1 MMLYFLLIAGWVF
14 FYAMHSIL
22 ALDSMKTFVKNIF
35 QSYFPYYRIGYNVFS
50 VLLFVALVY
59 YQFSLSQEL
68 VVAKSI
74 VLEVLGAIVFLL
86 GVIVLNVAF
95 SSFNKREF
103 IGLEQLDE
111 IKQPAIIAEKKLVK
125 TGLYGYV
132 RHPLYFGV
140 ILMLLGAVLFL
151 PNVPMLLFVMVSLVY
166 LPIGVT
172 LEERKLVAEFGAQYQ
187 TYQQEVKM
195 LFPFVF

>member
-1 MMLYFLLIAGWVF
+1 MQYVALIAGWVF
-14 FYAMHSIL
+14 FYAMHSVL
-22 ALDSMKTFVKNIF
+22 ALDSMKAFIKNTF
-35 QSYFPYYRIGYNVFS
+35 QSCFPYYRIGYNVFN
-50 VLLFVALVY
+50 VLLFLALVY
-59 YQFSLSQEL
+59 NQFSLPQEL
-68 VVAKSI
+68 LFPPSM
-74 VLEVLGAIVFLL
+74 VLKILGAIVFLL
-86 GVIVLNVAF
+86 GVVVLNIAF

-125 TGLYGYV
+125 SGLYGYV

-187 TYQQEVKM
+187 TYQREVKM

>member
-22 ALDSMKTFVKNIF
+22 ALDSMKAFVKNLF

-111 IKQPAIIAEKKLVK
+111 IKQPTSYSRKETSENRFVRLRSTSFIFWCN
-125 TGLYGYV
+125 TYV
-132 RHPLYFGV
+132 VRR
-140 ILMLLGAVLFL
+140 
-151 PNVPMLLFVMVSLVY
+151 S
-166 LPIGVT
+166 
-172 LEERKLVAEFGAQYQ
+172 
-187 TYQQEVKM
+187 
-195 LFPFVF
+195 FVFAECTNAFIRNGFVGVFADRGNIGRTKISS

>member
-1 MMLYFLLIAGWVF
+1 MMQYVALIAGWAF
-14 FYAMHSIL
+14 FYAMHSVL
-22 ALDSMKTFVKNIF
+22 ALDSMKAFVKNLF

-111 IKQPAIIAEKKLVK
+111 IKQPTVIAEKKLVK

-151 PNVPMLLFVMVSLVY
+151 PNVPMLLFVIVSLVY

-187 TYQQEVKM
+187 TYQREVKM

>member
-1 MMLYFLLIAGWVF
+1 MQYVALIAGWIF
-14 FYAMHSIL
+14 FYAMHSVL
-22 ALDSMKTFVKNIF
+22 ALDSMKAFIKNTF
-35 QSYFPYYRIGYNVFS
+35 QSCFPYYRIGYNVFN
-50 VLLFVALVY
+50 VLLFLALVY
-59 YQFSLSQEL
+59 NQFSLPQEL
-68 VVAKSI
+68 LFPPSM
-74 VLEVLGAIVFLL
+74 VLKILGAIVFLL
-86 GVIVLNVAF
+86 GVVVLNIAF

-103 IGLEQLDE
+103 IGLEQLNE

-125 TGLYGYV
+125 SGLYGYV

-166 LPIGVT
+166 LPIGVI

-187 TYQQEVKM
+187 TYQREVKM

>member
-1 MMLYFLLIAGWVF
+1 MQYVPLIAGWVF

-22 ALDSMKTFVKNIF
+22 ALDSMKTFTKNAF
-35 QSYFPYYRIGYNVFS
+35 QSYFPYYRIGYNLFS
-50 VLLFVALVY
+50 VLLFAALVY
-59 YQFSLSQEL
+59 YQFSLSQAL
-68 VVAKSI
+68 VVSKSI

-111 IKQPAIIAEKKLVK
+111 IKQPTVIVEKKLVR

-151 PNVPMLLFVMVSLVY
+151 PNAPMLLFVIVSLVY

-187 TYQQEVKM
+187 TYQREVKM

>member
-1 MMLYFLLIAGWVF
+1 MMQYVALIAGWVF
-14 FYAMHSIL
+14 FYAMHSVL
-22 ALDSMKTFVKNIF
+22 ALDSMKAFIKNTF
-35 QSYFPYYRIGYNVFS
+35 QSCFPYYRIGYNVFN
-50 VLLFVALVY
+50 VLLFLALVY
-59 YQFSLSQEL
+59 NQFSLPQEL
-68 VVAKSI
+68 LFPPSM
-74 VLEVLGAIVFLL
+74 VLKILGTIVFLL
-86 GVIVLNVAF
+86 GVVVLNIAF

-103 IGLEQLDE
+103 IGLEQLNE

-125 TGLYGYV
+125 SGLYGYV

-187 TYQQEVKM
+187 TYQREVKM

>member
-1 MMLYFLLIAGWVF
+1 MMQYVALIAGWIF
-14 FYAMHSIL
+14 FYAMHSVL
-22 ALDSMKTFVKNIF
+22 ALDSMKAFIKNTF
-35 QSYFPYYRIGYNVFS
+35 QSCFPYYRIGYNVFN
-50 VLLFVALVY
+50 VLLFLALVY
-59 YQFSLSQEL
+59 NQFSLPQEL
-68 VVAKSI
+68 LFPPSM
-74 VLEVLGAIVFLL
+74 VLKILGAIVFLL
-86 GVIVLNVAF
+86 GVVVLNIAF

-103 IGLEQLDE
+103 IGLEQLNE

-125 TGLYGYV
+125 SGLYGYV

-166 LPIGVT
+166 LPIGVI

-187 TYQQEVKM
+187 TYQREVKM

>member
-1 MMLYFLLIAGWVF
+1 MMQYVFLIVGWAF

-22 ALDSMKTFVKNIF
+22 ALDSMKALAKNAF
-35 QSYFPYYRIGYNVFS
+35 KSYFPYYRMGYNLLS
-50 VLLFVALVY
+50 VLLFVMLVF
-59 YQFSLSQEL
+59 YQFSLPQEL
-68 VVAKSI
+68 LVSQNI
-74 VLEVLGAIVFLL
+74 MLEMLGAIVFLL
-86 GVIVLNVAF
+86 GLVVLYIAF

-111 IKQPAIIAEKKLVK
+111 IKQPAIIVEKKLVK

-140 ILMLLGAVLFL
+140 ILMLFGAVLFL

-172 LEERKLVAEFGAQYQ
+172 LEERKLVAEFGVQYQ
-187 TYQQEVKM
+187 AYQREVKM
-195 LFPFVF
+195 LFPFIY

>member
-1 MMLYFLLIAGWVF
+1 MSYILLISGWIF
-14 FYAMHSIL
+14 FYALHSIL
-22 ALDSMKTFVKNIF
+22 ALDSVKSFAKNGF
-35 QSYFPYYRIGYNVFS
+35 QSYFPFYRISYNLFS
-50 VLLFVALVY
+50 IMLFVVLVY

-68 VVAKSI
+68 VVAESL
-74 VLEVLGAIVFLL
+74 VLEILGAIVFLL
-86 GVIVLNVAF
+86 GIVVLNIAF

-111 IKQPAIIAEKKLVK
+111 IKQPTIIAEKKLVK

-187 TYQQEVKM
+187 VYQREVKM
-195 LFPFVF
+195 LFPFLY